1 MIFYDLNIFKYLNYM
16 VFENVYE
23 AEYAIQELIKNDYN
37 SSAHFEYEKCHRFK
51 RLKLNLIT
59 YNPIHKIPF
68 LLFSIFRTDQ
78 NKLEIITEMYEYVYT
93 LKTTTK
99 EKDSQYISYTIEW
112 YCDKTKEKVKTSF
125 HGENIEQVLLK
136 FNHDKKKTIY
146 SMELNL

>member
-1 MIFYDLNIFKYLNYM
+1 M

-37 SSAHFEYEKCHRFK
+37 CSAHFEYEKCHRFK

-59 YNPIHKIPF
+59 YNPIHKTPF
-68 LLFSIFRTDQ
+68 LLFSILRTDQ
-78 NKLEIITEMYEYVYT
+78 NKLEIITKMYEHVYT
-93 LKTTTK
+93 LKTTLS

-112 YCDKTKEKVKTSF
+112 YCYKTKERVKTSF

-136 FNHDKKKTIY
+136 FNHDKPKTIY
-146 SMELNL
+146 SMVLNN